1 MEESREDL
9 IQMQVKGW
17 QGTLHQIDL
26 LADNDQRIYRR
37 IQIEHEVL
45 YSIAGNENT
54 SYGNIF
60 TISSESIPEKA
71 DELDHFYIRNK
82 SCEDIAIEETYN

>member
-17 QGTLHQIDL
+17 HGTLHQIDL
-26 LADNDQRIYRR
+26 LAGNDQRICRR

-45 YSIAGNENT
+45 YSIAIYSLFAANQYQKKPMNWNILISET
-54 SYGNIF
+54 SHVK
-60 TISSESIPEKA
+60 T
-71 DELDHFYIRNK
+71 
-82 SCEDIAIEETYN
+82 